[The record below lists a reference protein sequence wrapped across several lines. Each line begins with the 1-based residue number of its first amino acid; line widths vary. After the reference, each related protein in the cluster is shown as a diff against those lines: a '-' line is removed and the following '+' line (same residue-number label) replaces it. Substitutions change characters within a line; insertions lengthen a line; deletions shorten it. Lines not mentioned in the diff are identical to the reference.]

1 MNVTLDQLKAFER
14 IVRLGTFHAAA
25 VDLHL
30 TQPSVSTRI
39 KELESA
45 LNVQLFVR
53 NGPRIS
59 MTAEG
64 HALIEYAD
72 RMLGTAGEIVQRFRT
87 RDPLKGVLRLG
98 MNESFAMISV
108 LDLIRRLEHHYP
120 AIRTSLFVG
129 DTGTVSQMLNEQK
142 LDIAIV
148 SDPNVEAHVTQ
159 QSLGKNHFGWFA
171 HAGFAVTREVFT
183 PADLCALHLFISPS
197 TARLH
202 ATATNWF
209 AGAHVTPE
217 RVSTCNT
224 LWVTVQAVLQ
234 GLGVGLLPIRV
245 MQPDLEAFRVKRLP
259 VKPEIEPHNVSICY
273 QTSEFGAGL
282 KTLVDLIRELIE
294 HHRLFSGEV
303 G

>member
-25 VDLHL
+25 MDLHL

-72 RMLGTAGEIVQRFRT
+72 RTLGTVGEIVQRFRT
-87 RDPLKGVLRLG
+87 RDPLKGLLRLG

-108 LDLIRRLEHHYP
+108 LDLVRRLEHYYP
-120 AIRTSLFVG
+120 AIRTSIFVG

-148 SDPNVEAHVTQ
+148 SDPNVDAHVTQ

-171 HAGFAVTREVFT
+171 HSSFAMTRETYT
-183 PADLCALHLFISPS
+183 PADLCALHLFISPP

-209 AGAHVTPE
+209 ASAQVTPE
-217 RVSTCNT
+217 RVSTCNS
-224 LWVTVQAVLQ
+224 LWVTVQTVLQ

-245 MQPDLEAFRVKRLP
+245 MQAELESFRVKRLP

-273 QTSEFGAGL
+273 QTSEFGPGL
-282 KTLVDLIRELIE
+282 RTLVDLTRELIE
-294 HHRLFSGEV
+294 HHKLFLGDV
-303 G
+303 A